1 MKKFSVML
9 LSCLLALACLPVF
22 GGAAEA
28 AAVGTEREF
37 DGSVLNE
44 YYAEL
49 AEEGELIDP
58 NSGNVRLSYVYTRD
72 TSAKTTWYGFQFD
85 ADGTTTVLARFTSR
99 LVLYTMGG
107 SASVKISAPA
117 YFENANNG
125 NSGTKNLLGA
135 DVNTGGFIDVQTEK
149 NGDTETLSTII
160 ASGGMY
166 DTMFCGE
173 PVTIALRKITQAD
186 GTVVWNYYESGAYLC
201 TLQFENEVE
210 GFGAWFSNA
219 KDFPFMS
226 DFAVDLDYEYTESDA
241 KTDAAAAYE
250 GTAMEV
256 GSELGFVHESI
267 DTGNGVSYPGFEFTY
282 GDNAVTVR
290 RFSKRVAYVLN
301 KNKVSGDASTNI
313 WIRTKNAGTAT
324 PYPEGAVV
332 ACTTADSNNLCNN
345 HVATALATPGYTLTY
360 KCAMTEETV
369 EIEGKAYPVYAVY
382 EKENGGEFV
391 HLFDIAFPTDETV
404 KVAPYMFNMTST
416 KSRKADF
423 FYSGYAGETTEADR
437 DGKVDFSNFAA
448 AGGASVRYD
457 VGSEGLRFSAEIS
470 WDLVDAYDSLYEDVT
485 FGVKLVR
492 ASDNAEAWIEA
503 VNYTE
508 DFDRGIYAF
517 NGVVANIKQENYG
530 VEYSASIYFRFT
542 AEGQTVT
549 LLSEVKAKTSI
560 SAAADGLLAQ
570 IEAGLKSEAGE
581 DCPYEISVN
590 GKTGYSDYT
599 QYEAD
604 VIAKY
609 ATKAQ

>member
-107 SASVKISAPA
+107 TASVKITAPA

-226 DFAVDLDYEYTESDA
+226 DFAVDLD
-241 KTDAAAAYE
+241 
-250 GTAMEV
+250 
-256 GSELGFVHESI
+256 
-267 DTGNGVSYPGFEFTY
+267 
-282 GDNAVTVR
+282 
-290 RFSKRVAYVLN
+290 
-301 KNKVSGDASTNI
+301 
-313 WIRTKNAGTAT
+313 
-324 PYPEGAVV
+324 
-332 ACTTADSNNLCNN
+332 
-345 HVATALATPGYTLTY
+345 
-360 KCAMTEETV
+360 
-369 EIEGKAYPVYAVY
+369 
-382 EKENGGEFV
+382 
-391 HLFDIAFPTDETV
+391 
-404 KVAPYMFNMTST
+404 
-416 KSRKADF
+416 
-423 FYSGYAGETTEADR
+423 
-437 DGKVDFSNFAA
+437 
-448 AGGASVRYD
+448 
-457 VGSEGLRFSAEIS
+457 
-470 WDLVDAYDSLYEDVT
+470 
-485 FGVKLVR
+485 
-492 ASDNAEAWIEA
+492 
-503 VNYTE
+503 
-508 DFDRGIYAF
+508 
-517 NGVVANIKQENYG
+517 
-530 VEYSASIYFRFT
+530 
-542 AEGQTVT
+542 
-549 LLSEVKAKTSI
+549 
-560 SAAADGLLAQ
+560 
-570 IEAGLKSEAGE
+570 
-581 DCPYEISVN
+581 
-590 GKTGYSDYT
+590 
-599 QYEAD
+599 
-604 VIAKY
+604 
-609 ATKAQ
+609 